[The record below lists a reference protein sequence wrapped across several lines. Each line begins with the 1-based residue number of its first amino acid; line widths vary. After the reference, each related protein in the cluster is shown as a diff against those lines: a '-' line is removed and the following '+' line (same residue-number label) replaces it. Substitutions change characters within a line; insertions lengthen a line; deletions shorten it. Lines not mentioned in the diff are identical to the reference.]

1 MTSLLE
7 LAARLQAAKAPE
19 DLLLLIAKAT
29 LILLIAR
36 LLLAVMPRA
45 SAAMKH
51 AIATAAL
58 IAVAAMPIA
67 TMIVPVW
74 SVSTA
79 TTKAERMQK
88 RAVPR
93 EIGARDDESETRGNT
108 IGTAFGIARAVVPDE
123 PLSVIDR
130 MTNLVRGTWKGLVV
144 ISFGV
149 GAFLMLVHM
158 LLGMGGVWFV
168 ARQAIPFDNDE
179 TREELRRARHLL
191 ALRHDV
197 RLLTST
203 RISVPVVWGI
213 FRPVL
218 MLPADVTTWPAER
231 LRVVLLH
238 ELAHLKRYDGLS
250 LLLTRAA
257 VALFWFHPVAWSL
270 ERAGRSECERA
281 CDDLVL
287 AIGTK
292 ASDYADHLL
301 AIARSMPSFDPFRSV
316 TLAMSRKTQLEG
328 RLLSILQPHVARR
341 VLGGGAVAVACALA
355 VVVILP
361 VAALRLTAE
370 PPPKEQPKVAKS
382 EITVTASNA
391 ETIADE
397 MDNIGDFLAA
407 ALGKYD
413 KRADRWAKAPQNGE
427 EWHERAWDYYRNDRY
442 VDAAAAFER
451 AAGEKYRIAGSL
463 YNAAC
468 SHALAGHREQAITT
482 LKAAIAAGW
491 DDFEHIAEDSD
502 FDSLRGDPEFAK
514 ALDAS
519 RGDIATRRLTK
530 TLHRYETLS
539 RTSAN
544 RSGKE
549 WFEVGMD
556 LLSLRKLDQS
566 IEAFDNAINAGFKPA
581 TAMYNIACA
590 HSLRGDARN
599 GIAALDKAIE
609 NGFSSEDR
617 FANDPDITLLR
628 QQPEFAALRQKAK
641 NLELGGINFDIVGI
655 DITNWETVAARH
667 KKMLQK
673 YPNSGRAWFNV
684 GYSALQSRDF
694 ATAHDAFRRTIAM
707 NYRVGTSSYNIA
719 CAYALQKDKDAAFEW
734 LAKAKAANFD
744 LDDHLDHDD
753 DLDSLHRDPRWKAFT
768 AGLESR

>member
-7 LAARLQAAKAPE
+7 LAARLQTAKAPE
-19 DLLLLIAKAT
+19 DLLLLVAKAT

-36 LLLAVMPRA
+36 LLLAAMPRA
-45 SAAMKH
+45 SAAIRH

-67 TMIVPVW
+67 TMVVPVW
-74 SVSTA
+74 TISTA
-79 TTKAERMQK
+79 PTKSERVQK
-88 RAVPR
+88 RAVPK
-93 EIGARDDESETRGNT
+93 EIGARGDESETRGST

-130 MTNLVRGTWKGLVV
+130 MTNLVRGTWKGLLV
-144 ISFGV
+144 IGFGL
-149 GAFLMLVHM
+149 GAFLMLAHM
-158 LLGMGGVWFV
+158 LLGIAGVWFV
-168 ARQAIPFDNDE
+168 ARQATPFDSDE
-179 TREELRRARHLL
+179 ARREVHAARHQLGL
-191 ALRHDV
+191 DSSV

-203 RISVPVVWGI
+203 RISVPVLWGF

-218 MLPADVTTWPAER
+218 LLPADVTTWPAER

-238 ELAHLKRYDGLS
+238 ELSHLKRFDGLS

-287 AIGTK
+287 AGGTK

-316 TLAMSRKTQLEG
+316 TLAMSRKSQLEG
-328 RLLSILQPHVARR
+328 RLLSILQPHVVRR
-341 VLGGGAVAVACALA
+341 AFSGRAVGIACALA
-355 VVVILP
+355 IVVILP
-361 VAALRLTAE
+361 IAAVRVTAE
-370 PPPKEQPKVAKS
+370 PPKEEPKEART
-382 EITVTASNA
+382 EITVTSNA
-391 ETIADE
+391 DTIGHE
-397 MDNIGDFLAA
+397 LDNIGDFLVA

-413 KRADRWAKAPQNGE
+413 KRADRWAKQPRNGE
-427 EWHERAWDYYRNDRY
+427 EWHERGWDYYRNDRY

-451 AAGEKYRIAGSL
+451 AAGEQFRTGPSL

-468 SHALAGHREQAITT
+468 SHALAGNRDEALAT

-514 ALDAS
+514 ALDAT
-519 RGDIATRRLTK
+519 RGDIATRRVTK
-530 TLHRYETLS
+530 TLSRYDQLA
-539 RTSAN
+539 RGGGR
-544 RSGKE
+544 RSGEE
-549 WFEVGMD
+549 WFDVGLD

-566 IEAFDNAINAGFKPA
+566 IDAFDNAIDAGYKPA

-599 GIAALDKAIE
+599 GMAALDKAVE
-609 NGFSSEDR
+609 SGFSNDNKFEH
-617 FANDPDITLLR
+617 DPDIALLR
-628 QQPEFAALRQKAK
+628 QQPGFAALRQKAK
-641 NLELGGINFDIVGI
+641 DLELGGIDFEIAGI
-655 DITNWETVAARH
+655 DITNWANVAARH
-667 KKMLQK
+667 KKMVQK
-673 YPNSGRAWFNV
+673 YPSSGRAWFNV
-684 GYSALQSRDF
+684 GYSSLQARDF

-719 CAYALQKDKDAAFEW
+719 CAYALQNDKDAAFAW
-734 LAKAKAANFD
+734 LAKAKAADFE
-744 LDDHLDHDD
+744 LEHHLRNDD
-753 DLDSLHRDPRWKAFT
+753 DLDSLHRDPRWKTLIAERAT
-768 AGLESR
+768 R

>member
-19 DLLLLIAKAT
+19 DLLLLVAKAT

-36 LLLAVMPRA
+36 LLLAAMPRA

-67 TMIVPVW
+67 TMVMPVW
-74 SVSTA
+74 HISTA
-79 TTKAERMQK
+79 APKAARAQK
-88 RAVPR
+88 RDVAR
-93 EIGARDDESETRGNT
+93 EIGARDAEPETRGST

-158 LLGMGGVWFV
+158 LAGMAGVWFV
-168 ARQAIPFDNDE
+168 ARKATPLE
-179 TREELRRARHLL
+179 HRESLRELRDAIAQLD
-191 ALRHDV
+191 LRHDV

-218 MLPADVTTWPAER
+218 MLPADVTEWPVER

-287 AIGTK
+287 ASGTK
-292 ASDYADHLL
+292 PSDYADHLL

-328 RLLSILQPHVARR
+328 RLLSILQPHVVRR
-341 VLGGGAVAVACALA
+341 AFGGRAVGVACALA
-355 VVVILP
+355 VAVIVP
-361 VAALRLTAE
+361 VAAVRLTAE
-370 PPPKEQPKVAKS
+370 PPKEQPKAAKS
-382 EITVTASNA
+382 EITVTTTKAD
-391 ETIADE
+391 TIADE
-397 MDNIGDFLAA
+397 MDDIGDFLVA

-413 KRADRWAKAPQNGE
+413 KRADRWAKQPGNGE
-427 EWHERAWDYYRNDRY
+427 EWHERGWDYYRNDRY
-442 VDAAAAFER
+442 ADAAAAFER
-451 AAGEKYRIAGSL
+451 AAGEQFRADVSL

-468 SHALAGHREQAITT
+468 SHALAGHREQAVMT
-482 LKAAIAAGW
+482 LKAAIAAGY
-491 DDFEHIAEDSD
+491 DDYEHIAEDSD

-514 ALDAS
+514 ALDDS
-519 RGDIATRRLTK
+519 RGDIATRRLTT
-530 TLHRYETLS
+530 TLKRYDTLS
-539 RTSAN
+539 RHAHR
-544 RSGKE
+544 RSGEE
-549 WFEVGMD
+549 WFDVGMD

-566 IEAFDNAINAGFKPA
+566 IDAFDNAINAGYKPA

-590 HSLRGDARN
+590 HSLRGDARS

-609 NGFSSEDR
+609 SGFSSEDKLKS
-617 FANDPDITLLR
+617 DSDIALLR
-628 QQPEFAALRQKAK
+628 KQPEFAALAQKAK
-641 NLELGGINFDIVGI
+641 DLELGGINFDIVGI
-655 DITNWETVAARH
+655 DITNWKHVSERH
-667 KKMLQK
+667 KQMTQK

-684 GYSALQSRDF
+684 GYSTLQAGDF

-719 CAYALQKDKDAAFEW
+719 CAYALQNNKDAAFEW
-734 LAKAKAANFD
+734 LAKAKAANFE
-744 LDDHLDHDD
+744 LDDHLRHDN
-753 DLDSLHRDPRWKAFT
+753 DLDSLHRDPRWKTFT
-768 AGLESR
+768 AGLESH